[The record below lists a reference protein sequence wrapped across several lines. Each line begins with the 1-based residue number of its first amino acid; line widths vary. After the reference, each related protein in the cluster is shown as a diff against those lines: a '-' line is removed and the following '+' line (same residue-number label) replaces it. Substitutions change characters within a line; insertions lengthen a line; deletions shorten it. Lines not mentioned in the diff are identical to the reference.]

1 MARVPEIPGDQ
12 SAASTDVD
20 ETDHFCPGCGVRRK
34 LFARYPWYF
43 CTDCLALAEDGE
55 GRRLS
60 FSNAEIFGGFVWR
73 YADDPQLMD
82 DGSTAVICLIRNRE
96 AIVHEARF
104 GGIVAEP
111 LNSFSVHLLR
121 EEKILRLLRG
131 EVLAGARKRL
141 KPCAP
146 KL

>member
-1 MARVPEIPGDQ
+1 MADVPETQRDNAPQHGTDGD
-12 SAASTDVD
+12 
-20 ETDHFCPGCGVRRK
+20 TDHFCPACGVRLK
-34 LFARYPWYF
+34 LVARYPWYF

-60 FSNAEIFGGFVWR
+60 FSNVGMFGGFKWR
-73 YADDPQLMD
+73 YADDPVHID
-82 DGSTAVICLIRNRE
+82 DGSTAVICLIRKRE

-111 LNSFSVHLLR
+111 LNSFSIHLLR

-131 EVLAGARKRL
+131 DVLADARKRL
-141 KPCAP
+141 KPYAP